1 LIRPRTWLARFV
13 LLAAGAA
20 ALHGAF
26 VTLAESRRTFRYARR
41 HSGESLVVAQDRLFG
56 RDYMESLRS
65 VRARVDPKRTLLFV
79 DEVEQDGSTYF
90 ALHYLAPRRLVR
102 LGKTD
107 ELERWF
113 VERRLPTRSSAV
125 LVVPG
130 GRKPVRL
137 VQTTER
143 KNRRERARQARP

>member
-1 LIRPRTWLARFV
+1 LIGLRTWLARLV

-20 ALHGAF
+20 AAHGAF
-26 VTLAESRRTFRYARR
+26 LALAESRLTLLYARGY
-41 HSGESLVVAQDRLFG
+41 SSQSLVLAQDRLFG
-56 RDYMESLRS
+56 RDYMESLRT
-65 VRARVDPKRTLLFV
+65 VRALVEPQQTLLFV

-102 LGKTD
+102 LGRTR
-107 ELERWF
+107 ELERWRI
-113 VERRLPTRSSAV
+113 ERRLPARSSAV

-137 VQTTER
+137 VQTPER
-143 KNRRERARQARP
+143 RDRRGLAREARP